1 MARQNIIL
9 YEAVKGDVQ
18 MKQQPFIFCI
28 SGAKNSGKTT
38 LITKIIPVL
47 RAKGLKVAT
56 IKHDGH
62 DFDADVPGTD
72 TDRHWNAG
80 AYGTAIFS
88 ENKYMLIKR
97 EKNVAAGQL
106 AAFFPEA
113 DIILVEGMKHG
124 AYPKIEI
131 IRENNSNRMA
141 CGNGHIV
148 GVASDF
154 QPDLPKGVPLFD
166 LNDPAALAE
175 AILDCQFIQTK
186 LSMIILSGGLS
197 RRMGR
202 DKADLYYKSASFLEY
217 QIEKGRLLGIKD
229 ILVSGYGGGHC
240 SGRIVPDRYKGCG
253 PLGGLEACMREA
265 CGEASLVLSV
275 DVPCVPAEV
284 LKGLISECRKNRGK
298 TTILKHRG
306 KQEPLIAVYE
316 NNLADQIEE
325 GLKKGNRRVKA
336 FLGQIEC
343 HTYESNA
350 DERMF
355 ENINTPEEYE
365 IIQRKE

>member
-1 MARQNIIL
+1 M
-9 YEAVKGDVQ
+9 Q

-28 SGAKNSGKTT
+28 SGVKNSGKTT
-38 LITKIIPVL
+38 LITRLIPVL
-47 RAKGLKVAT
+47 VAKGLKVAT

-62 DFDADVPGTD
+62 DFNADVPRTD
-72 TDRHWNAG
+72 TDKHWNAG

-97 EKNVAAGQL
+97 ERNVAAEQL

-124 AYPKIEI
+124 DYPKIEI
-131 IRENNSNRMA
+131 IMEKNSNGMA
-141 CGNGHIV
+141 CGKEHVV

-154 QPDLPKGVPLFD
+154 QPDIPEGVPLFD
-166 LNDPAALAE
+166 LNDPVALAE
-175 AILDCQFIQTK
+175 VILDCQFIQTR

-202 DKADLYYKSASFLEY
+202 NKADLYYKSASFLEY
-217 QIEKGRLLGIKD
+217 QIEKGRSLGIKD
-229 ILVSGYGGGHC
+229 ILVSGYGGEHC
-240 SGRIVPDRYKGCG
+240 STRIVQDRYKRCG

-265 CGEASLVLSV
+265 CGKVSLVLSV
-275 DVPCVPAEV
+275 DVPCVSAEI

-298 TTILKHRG
+298 TTILKHCG

-325 GLKKGNRRVKA
+325 ELKKGNRRVKA
-336 FLGQIEC
+336 FIDQIEYYI
-343 HTYESNA
+343 YESNA
-350 DERMF
+350 DEGMF
-355 ENINTPEEYE
+355 ENVNTPEEYE
-365 IIQRKE
+365 IIRRKE